1 MAVQNTLMLTTSLA
15 ATLLALL
22 ISEFDVLLVG
32 INAALFFMCAEKLR
46 REWSL
51 RWAFLIQI
59 NKFIFSWF
67 SFKGEYE
74 QSIQTY
80 WMIILY
86 LVLHYHFQMW
96 QNPVPFAF
104 GNWSFSEKC
113 ASDILPNQFSK
124 SLWESLLWFLFLRQT
139 VPSRCLKIT
148 ISIGKALG
156 INLWYHG
163 LVKVSLYPQAPRNE
177 LSKIHK

>member
-67 SFKGEYE
+67 SFKANTNSRYRLIEWSSY
-74 QSIQTY
+74 I
-80 WMIILY
+80 WCCII
-86 LVLHYHFQMW
+86 
-96 QNPVPFAF
+96 
-104 GNWSFSEKC
+104 
-113 ASDILPNQFSK
+113 I
-124 SLWESLLWFLFLRQT
+124 
-139 VPSRCLKIT
+139 SRCNKTRFLPHMGT
-148 ISIGKALG
+148 E
-156 INLWYHG
+156 
-163 LVKVSLYPQAPRNE
+163 VSPRNAQAISYRTNFQN
-177 LSKIHK
+177 LYGNHSFGFYFYGRRCRVAA